1 MKKENFIYVKTKYLY
16 LIIEKGKYNH
26 FLLKSVFIMADMKNI
41 TFLTGYYGSG
51 KSELTVNLAI
61 QKKMDIVIDLDIINP
76 YFRSREMEDELA
88 KYNIESISSTLG
100 HKMHLDMPYISGKIF
115 KPFHDKSLK
124 AIYDLGGN
132 DQGAK
137 LLRQFDDYHGHDF
150 DLFLVVNIYRMETSS
165 VEKIVKLIN
174 KIEGMGGFKVTGLI
188 NNSNLLRD
196 TTLVEIQ
203 AGEKIIKEVSSITK
217 LPVVYT
223 AIWEKLNIAD
233 NLIFSGKILKLKLYF
248 RKTWL

>member
-1 MKKENFIYVKTKYLY
+1 M
-16 LIIEKGKYNH
+16 
-26 FLLKSVFIMADMKNI
+26 VFMKNI

-51 KSELTVNLAI
+51 KSELAVNLAI
-61 QKKMDIVIDLDIINP
+61 QKKLDIVVDLDIINP

-88 KYNIESISSTLG
+88 KYNIESISSTMD

-137 LLRQFDDYHGHDF
+137 LLRQFDDYHDHDV
-150 DLFLVVNIYRMETSS
+150 DLFLVINIYRMETNS
-165 VEKIVKLIN
+165 VDKIIKLIN

-188 NNSNLLRD
+188 NNSNLLKE
-196 TTLVEIQ
+196 TTSEEIQ
-203 AGEKIIKEVSSITK
+203 TGEEIVNEVSRITN

-223 AIWEKLNIAD
+223 TIWEKIKIAD

-248 RKTWL
+248 RKNWL